1 MEVSG
6 WIVVIEAMP
15 TTACWLFRRHSETG
29 YDRVHEVVSVGG
41 RLHHNRAQ
49 EREQSVNEEWAVSD

>member
-29 YDRVHEVVSVGG
+29 YDRMHEVVSVGG
-41 RLHHNRAQ
+41 GGGGRLHHNRG
-49 EREQSVNEEWAVSD
+49 ERESRV